1 LLFTGKWEAYPEGGA
16 RINGIDKCATSD
28 PSWVSCHAKVAMVA
42 RDASRTKLIAVGEPF
57 NRLEFDACRVD
68 NE

>member
-1 LLFTGKWEAYPEGGA
+1 
-16 RINGIDKCATSD
+16 
-28 PSWVSCHAKVAMVA
+28 MVA